1 MRSLKFALM
10 IVSLSVAAV
19 AQQPAR
25 SGAKA
30 AKVPPAASSDSTD
43 RQKLHE
49 SAMNFMQAS
58 DARQRLEKSLDK
70 LLEDGKQAMMQKNP
84 GLAPEF
90 GDEWLKKM
98 RQRVSLDQFVITTAQ
113 VYEKYFTSVEL
124 DQLTWEQLAFKKG
137 AVYPLA
143 PQLADKLKSNSPHI
157 QQDINQATSSIGG
170 RLGSEVGKEIEKEH
184 PEWITK
190 LNTNVPPAKKT

>member
-1 MRSLKFALM
+1 MRSLKLALM
-10 IVSLSVAAV
+10 IVSLSVAALG
-19 AQQPAR
+19 QQPAR
-25 SGAKA
+25 TGAKA
-30 AKVPPAASSDSTD
+30 AKVPPAAPADSAD

-49 SAMNFMQAS
+49 SSMNFMQAS
-58 DARQRLEKSLDK
+58 EARQRLEKSLDK
-70 LLEDGKQAMMQKNP
+70 LLEDGRQSMMQKNP

-90 GDEWLKKM
+90 GDEWLKRM

-137 AVYPLA
+137 AIYPLP
-143 PQLADKLKSNSPHI
+143 PQLADKLKSSSSHI

-170 RLGSEVGKEIEKEH
+170 RLGAEVGKEIEKEH

-190 LNTNVPPAKKT
+190 LNTPAPPAKKT

>member
-1 MRSLKFALM
+1 MRSLKLALM
-10 IVSLSVAAV
+10 IVSLAA
-19 AQQPAR
+19 AALGQQPAR

-30 AKVPPAASSDSTD
+30 AKVPPATPSDSAD

-58 DARQRLEKSLDK
+58 EARQRLEKSLDK
-70 LLEDGKQAMMQKNP
+70 LLEDGRQSMMQKNP

-90 GDEWLKKM
+90 GDEWLKRM

-137 AVYPLA
+137 AIYPLP
-143 PQLADKLKSNSPHI
+143 PQLADKLKSSSSHI

-170 RLGSEVGKEIEKEH
+170 RLGAEVGKEIEKEH

-190 LNTNVPPAKKT
+190 LNTPAPPAKKT

>member
-1 MRSLKFALM
+1 MRSLKLALM
-10 IVSLSVAAV
+10 IVSLSAA
-19 AQQPAR
+19 ALGQQPAR

-30 AKVPPAASSDSTD
+30 AKVPPAAPADSDD

-70 LLEDGKQAMMQKNP
+70 LLEDGRQSMMQKNP

-90 GDEWLKKM
+90 GDEWLKRM

-137 AVYPLA
+137 AIYPLP
-143 PQLADKLKSNSPHI
+143 PQLADKLKSSSSHI

-170 RLGSEVGKEIEKEH
+170 RLGAEVGKEIEKEH

-190 LNTNVPPAKKT
+190 LNTPAPPAKKT